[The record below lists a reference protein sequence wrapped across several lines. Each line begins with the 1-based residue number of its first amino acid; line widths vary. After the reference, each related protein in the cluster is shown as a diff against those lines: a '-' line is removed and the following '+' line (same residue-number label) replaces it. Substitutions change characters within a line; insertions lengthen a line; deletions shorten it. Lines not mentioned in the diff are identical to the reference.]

1 VKKKGENKKMVTN
14 SSWVWASKP
23 IFSCSD
29 YENSSSLTLT
39 ISYGKLVDLSNCR
52 IQYSLSISSL
62 SGRGRCV
69 LSEALFDRFFTCSME
84 MMSSN
89 LDQESIR
96 SVSQELK
103 LRRAG
108 SNVIVCI
115 SCPLKEDK
123 TRQLLNYYFA
133 LTPYQLKLMFD
144 KAFRISGLIVAS
156 FLDRAGEGWKH
167 GSGGISQQNLN
178 QESNLGSGDSFSFD
192 NTSSLSSSSL
202 VPPVTASSSS
212 PLSLPKKDPSFETPQ
227 KEEEEDNKLNP
238 PTIQDEFQGHF
249 YQYLKLGRG
258 DEIDLLSQE
267 VTESIDLFGNKP
279 TKSYSYKENELI
291 THIGTLK
298 DIYTIWTDKK
308 SGSFISLFDIYRNI
322 MNLYQKLDTRDSI
335 SSDLVI
341 SFFFGLLVDRDMIRN
356 FLDLF
361 SRRLKEVFDQRAS
374 SSSSSLGN
382 EDYKAV
388 FEDFQGL
395 TSLCDKNLRD
405 IPLVARSVFD
415 SLDDIRFKMYM
426 DIESLLLLLI
436 FSNQYFLNSGSCF
449 GWLNFVTS
457 LFTCIF
463 RPFYLL
469 VSTSI
474 KKYQD
479 LSSIKSNSLKI
490 LAKINGLEATPSNV
504 FGQELFSVVSNE
516 LQSNVKKIL
525 QDMTFCSLLV
535 DHCKNVNLSYSDIS
549 KSVVTRI

>member
-1 VKKKGENKKMVTN
+1 VEKKGENKKMATN
-14 SSWVWASKP
+14 GSWVWASKP

-103 LRRAG
+103 LRRSG
-108 SNVIVCI
+108 SNLIVCI

-123 TRQLLNYYFA
+123 TRQLLNYYFT

-144 KAFRISGLIVAS
+144 KAYRISELIIAS
-156 FLDRAGEGWKH
+156 FLDRAGEEWKH
-167 GSGGISQQNLN
+167 GGRIGAIPQQNLN
-178 QESNLGSGDSFSFD
+178 QGSNLGSGESFSFD
-192 NTSSLSSSSL
+192 NTSSLSS
-202 VPPVTASSSS
+202 VTPPVTSTSSF
-212 PLSLPKKDPSFETPQ
+212 PPSLPKEDPSSWTTQ
-227 KEEEEDNKLNP
+227 REEEDNEP
-238 PTIQDEFQGHF
+238 DSPTIQDEFQGHF

-267 VTESIDLFGNKP
+267 VMESITLLGNRP

-298 DIYTIWTDKK
+298 DIHIIWTDKK
-308 SGSFISLFDIYRNI
+308 SGSFMSLFDIYRNV
-322 MNLYQKLDTRDSI
+322 MDLYQKPGTRDSI
-335 SSDLVI
+335 SSDSVI
-341 SFFFGLLVDRDMIRN
+341 SFFFGLLVDRDMISN

-374 SSSSSLGN
+374 SSSFGN
-382 EDYKAV
+382 EDYKSV
-388 FEDFQGL
+388 FEDFQEL
-395 TSLCDKNLRD
+395 ASLCDKNLRD
-405 IPLVARSVFD
+405 IAMVARSVFD

-436 FSNQYFLNSGSCF
+436 FSNQYFLNAGSCF
-449 GWLNFVTS
+449 SWLNFVTG

-479 LSSIKSNSLKI
+479 LSSIKSNSLRT
-490 LAKINGLEATPSNV
+490 LAKINGLETTPSNV
-504 FGQELFSVVSNE
+504 FGQELFLVVSNE

-549 KSVVTRI
+549 KSVVARI

>member
-1 VKKKGENKKMVTN
+1 
-14 SSWVWASKP
+14 
-23 IFSCSD
+23 
-29 YENSSSLTLT
+29 
-39 ISYGKLVDLSNCR
+39 
-52 IQYSLSISSL
+52 
-62 SGRGRCV
+62 
-69 LSEALFDRFFTCSME
+69 
-84 MMSSN
+84 
-89 LDQESIR
+89 
-96 SVSQELK
+96 
-103 LRRAG
+103 
-108 SNVIVCI
+108 
-115 SCPLKEDK
+115 
-123 TRQLLNYYFA
+123 
-133 LTPYQLKLMFD
+133 
-144 KAFRISGLIVAS
+144 
-156 FLDRAGEGWKH
+156 
-167 GSGGISQQNLN
+167 
-178 QESNLGSGDSFSFD
+178 
-192 NTSSLSSSSL
+192 
-202 VPPVTASSSS
+202 
-212 PLSLPKKDPSFETPQ
+212 
-227 KEEEEDNKLNP
+227 
-238 PTIQDEFQGHF
+238 
-249 YQYLKLGRG
+249 
-258 DEIDLLSQE
+258 
-267 VTESIDLFGNKP
+267 
-279 TKSYSYKENELI
+279 
-291 THIGTLK
+291 
-298 DIYTIWTDKK
+298 
-308 SGSFISLFDIYRNI
+308 
-322 MNLYQKLDTRDSI
+322 MNLYQKPDTRDSI

-361 SRRLKEVFDQRAS
+361 SRRLKEVFEQRAS
-374 SSSSSLGN
+374 SSSSLVGN

-415 SLDDIRFKMYM
+415 SLDDIRFKMYL

-436 FSNQYFLNSGSCF
+436 FSNQYFLNAGSCF

-479 LSSIKSNSLKI
+479 LSSIKSNSLKT